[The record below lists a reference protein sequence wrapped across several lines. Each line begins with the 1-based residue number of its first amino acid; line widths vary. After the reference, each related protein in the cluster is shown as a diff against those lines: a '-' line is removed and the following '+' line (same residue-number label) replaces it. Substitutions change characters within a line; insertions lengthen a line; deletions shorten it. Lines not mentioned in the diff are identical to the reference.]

1 VVWGSTL
8 VLKLIQHFPA
18 LLYAGGVVLAATAAK
33 MLTEEPLVH
42 ELLDGRTAAV
52 PAVYAAVV
60 GGTLGLAWLRNRR
73 AATRAH
79 SEVLQ

>member
-1 VVWGSTL
+1 
-8 VLKLIQHFPA
+8 
-18 LLYAGGVVLAATAAK
+18 